1 MILVSTNDQILFIVT
16 GKIFHLSLTYISIPK
31 NNFWHKPNLRAPK
44 S

>member
-1 MILVSTNDQILFIVT
+1 MILISISDQILCIVRV
-16 GKIFHLSLTYISIPK
+16 KIFNLGFYYISIPK